1 MRWSGSDGPGVW
13 SCVVVVMLI
22 CELTLNLQS
31 CCNVIWDRGVLPL
44 NFKKYLL
51 DIWYRELKK
60 MQNRNRTAIK
70 NQANVMLG
78 W

>member
-1 MRWSGSDGPGVW
+1 
-13 SCVVVVMLI
+13 MLI

-70 NQANVMLG
+70 KIRPMLC
-78 W
+78 